1 MVLNNYQEM
10 DVVMDKPIVIVL
22 SDKLRKLDRYL
33 IMKHTQSRSSKD
45 DVPAKIF
52 DDWLNKQENVSLP
65 NNVVLRFTTLKDGFS
80 SLLSASAHLPY
91 YIIASPEWA
100 ARLFLFDSEA
110 TRNAF
115 TITIGHE
122 ITHID
127 GDFPNTKLTRND
139 KKFVNW
145 VNEVHADFG
154 AAEKMVE
161 YNRQKLIGSMQYKM
175 DAKKEPRCKLLNKFT
190 KKVLNLLHSDE
201 YTHPSWETRLEYATN
216 YDFDENLIKRIATET
231 DCTNDVLI
239 KKICAYYKPIVLKQN
254 IV

>member
-1 MVLNNYQEM
+1 
-10 DVVMDKPIVIVL
+10 MDKPIVIVL

-33 IMKHTQSRSSKD
+33 IMKHIQSRSSKD
-45 DVPAKIF
+45 NVPAKIF

-122 ITHID
+122 ITHLD

-161 YNRQKLIGSMQYKM
+161 YNRQKLIDSIIYKRSF
-175 DAKKEPRCKLLNKFT
+175 KKKRKWNK
-190 KKVLNLLHSDE
+190 NYS
-201 YTHPSWETRLEYATN
+201 THPSWNNRERYARN
-216 YDFDENLIKRIATET
+216 YDFNDILIEQ
-231 DCTNDVLI
+231 I
-239 KKICAYYKPIVLKQN
+239 KVDTKCKNSELVQKVKVFYKDKHIILT
-254 IV
+254 

>member
-1 MVLNNYQEM
+1 MVLDKFHEM

-33 IMKHTQSRSSKD
+33 IMKHIQSRSSKD
-45 DVPAKIF
+45 NVPAKIF
-52 DDWLNKQENVSLP
+52 DDWLNKQENISLP

-175 DAKKEPRCKLLNKFT
+175 DAKKKPKCKLLNNFI

-201 YTHPSWETRLEYATN
+201 YTHPTWETRLEYATN
-216 YDFDENLIKRIATET
+216 YNFDKELINEIAKNTDCTNENLIKKVCE
-231 DCTNDVLI
+231 
-239 KKICAYYKPIVLKQN
+239 YYEPIVLK
-254 IV
+254 

>member
-1 MVLNNYQEM
+1 MLVLNNFQEM

-33 IMKHTQSRSSKD
+33 IMKHIQFRSSKD

-52 DDWLNKQENVSLP
+52 DDWLNKQENLSLP

-80 SLLSASAHLPY
+80 SLLSASAHLPN

-122 ITHID
+122 ITHIE
-127 GDFPNTKLTRND
+127 GDFSNTKITRND
-139 KKFVNW
+139 KEFVNW

-161 YNRQKLIGSMQYKM
+161 CDRQKLRDSMQYKM
-175 DAKKEPRCKLLNKFT
+175 NAKKEPKCKLLNKLI

-201 YTHPSWETRLEYATN
+201 YTHPAWKTRLEYATSYN
-216 YDFDENLIKRIATET
+216 FDEK
-231 DCTNDVLI
+231 LI
-239 KKICAYYKPIVLKQN
+239 KKIAAETGCMNQTLIDKVIDYYKPIILE
-254 IV
+254 